1 MSDTGIN
8 IDPNIVIQDLLQQ
21 VNKLTADNTVLRAAL
36 QQVQQNAEAHT
47 HVEAAPSQD
56 KSDVPD
62 QTK

>member
-1 MSDTGIN
+1 MSDTGLN

-21 VNKLTADNTVLRAAL
+21 VNKLNADNTVLRAAL
-36 QQVQQNAEAHT
+36 QQVQQNADNHT
-47 HVEAAPSQD
+47 HAEVVEAQD